1 VPPLTF
7 APALASGL
15 AFVVEA
21 AAPDV
26 FAPDVFVP
34 DVFVLD
40 ELVPDVLVL
49 GVFVLDAFVF
59 DVSELGVFGP
69 WAEEELEL
77 PLVPAEAL
85 VDACCAA
92 GGGLA
97 EELAAEVAAT

>member
-1 VPPLTF
+1 MATVPPLTF
-7 APALASGL
+7 APVLASGW

-21 AAPDV
+21 AAPDA
-26 FAPDVFVP
+26 FAP

-59 DVSELGVFGP
+59 DVSVLGVFGP
-69 WAEEELEL
+69 WAEEGLEL
-77 PLVPAEAL
+77 PLFPAEAL
-85 VDACCAA
+85 VGACCAA

>member
-1 VPPLTF
+1 MATVPPLTF
-7 APALASGL
+7 APALASGW

-34 DVFVLD
+34 DV
-40 ELVPDVLVL
+40 LVL
-49 GVFVLDAFVF
+49 GAFVLGAFVF
-59 DVSELGVFGP
+59 DVSVLGVFGP
-69 WAEEELEL
+69 WAEEGLEL
-77 PLVPAEAL
+77 PLFPAEAF